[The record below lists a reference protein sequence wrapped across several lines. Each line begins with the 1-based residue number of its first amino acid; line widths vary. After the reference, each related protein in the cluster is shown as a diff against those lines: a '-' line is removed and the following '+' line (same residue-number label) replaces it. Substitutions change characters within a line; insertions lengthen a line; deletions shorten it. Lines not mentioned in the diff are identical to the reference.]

1 MGTNYYMMT
10 TNKDLVE
17 KHFPN
22 EYGVT
27 DSPYFGYEI
36 HIGKRSCGWKPLF
49 QEHKNA
55 YTSVK
60 EMLGFFLVNKNDIRI
75 FDEYE
80 RELDIDE
87 LNEELITWE
96 EKQEKKMIHY
106 DGVPGL
112 IQSPIDHVEMVNRE
126 PNRCCIYPKYWHDK
140 DGYDFIKGDFS

>member
-1 MGTNYYMMT
+1 MSTNYYMMT
-10 TNKDLVE
+10 TNKDLAE

-22 EYGVT
+22 EYRVT

-55 YTSVK
+55 YSSVK
-60 EMLGFFLVNKNDIRI
+60 EMLGFSLVNKNDIRI

-80 RELDIDE
+80 RELDINE
-87 LNEELITWE
+87 LKEELITWE
-96 EKQEKKMIHY
+96 EKQEKRMIHY

-112 IQSPIDHVEMVNRE
+112 IQSPIDHVEMANRE
-126 PNRCCIYPKYWHDK
+126 PNRYCIYPKYWHDK
-140 DGYDFIKGDFS
+140 DGYDFTEGDFS

>member
-1 MGTNYYMMT
+1 MSTNYYMMT

-22 EYGVT
+22 EYTVT

-36 HIGKRSCGWKPLF
+36 HIGKSSCGWKPLF

-55 YTSVK
+55 YSSVK
-60 EMLGFFLVNKNDIRI
+60 EMLGFLLVNNNDIRI

-80 RELDIDE
+80 RELDVNE
-87 LNEELITWE
+87 LKEELITWE
-96 EKQEKKMIHY
+96 ERQEKRMIHY

-112 IQSPIDHVEMVNRE
+112 IQSPIDHVEMANRE
-126 PNRCCIYPKYWHDK
+126 PNRCCVYSKYWHDK
-140 DGYDFIKGDFS
+140 DGYDFTEGDFL

>member
-1 MGTNYYMMT
+1 MMT

-17 KHFPN
+17 KHFSN
-22 EYGVT
+22 EYTVT

-55 YTSVK
+55 YSSVK
-60 EMLGFFLVNKNDIRI
+60 EMLGFFLVNKNDILI

-80 RELDIDE
+80 RELDINE
-87 LNEELITWE
+87 LAEELIAWE
-96 EKQEKKMIHY
+96 EKQEKRMIHY
-106 DGVPGL
+106 DGIPGL

-126 PNRCCIYPKYWHDK
+126 PNRYCCIYSKYWHDK
-140 DGYDFIKGDFS
+140 DGYNFTEGDFS

>member
-1 MGTNYYMMT
+1 MSTNYYMMT

-22 EYGVT
+22 EYTVT

-55 YTSVK
+55 YSSVK
-60 EMLGFFLVNKNDIRI
+60 EMLGFFLINKNDIRI

-80 RELDIDE
+80 RELDINE
-87 LNEELITWE
+87 LEEELIAWE
-96 EKQEKKMIHY
+96 EKQEKRMIHY

-112 IQSPIDHVEMVNRE
+112 IQSPIDHVEMVKRE
-126 PNRCCIYPKYWHDK
+126 PNRYCIYPKYWHDK
-140 DGYDFIKGDFS
+140 DGYAFTEGDFS